1 MKETTKT
8 YQESAEEYADSF
20 FESSGNDLHLFEILT
35 IAHEFSPLMKNPEA
49 NTNNCTVNMLLIN
62 VGEGNV
68 LTVETAYQNEYGCI
82 RGNNDHKVFHYNIKC
97 VRVGDFIHLYDNDEM
112 VIYR

>member
-1 MKETTKT
+1 MEETRKT

-20 FESSGNDLHLFEILT
+20 FESGNDLHLFEMLT
-35 IAHEFSPLMKNPEA
+35 IAHEFSPLIKNPET
-49 NTNNCTVNMLLIN
+49 NTNNYTINMLLIN

-68 LTVETAYQNEYGCI
+68 LDVETAYCNEYGSI
-82 RGNNDHKVFHYNIKC
+82 HGNDDHKVFHYNIKGA
-97 VRVGDFIHLYDNDEM
+97 RVGDFIHLYDDNKM